1 MNESGQWSAMSANNP
16 PFGFVRAR
24 VRGAVGR
31 GGGRGRGEPCAALTG
46 VLRALLRGAG
56 KTVRVAAI
64 GADRFGR
71 VFLLERRRAMMTA
84 RREKRPL
91 YGLGNVRGNGRR
103 RAEGE
108 SGAWRRPG
116 RRGAGASAPHSART
130 RRMPTGGLKNAFPAP
145 PCGAGR
151 AAPLPGHSGI
161 RQHRA
166 GGDSTCIAPSYHPR
180 RPPQRRPTADGR
192 AAPSDNPTR
201 RTPAGATPL
210 PANWGRNESYAPP
223 SGWVFFAVGLAA
235 PSPETPP

>member
-24 VRGAVGR
+24 VRGAMGK
-31 GGGRGRGEPCAALTG
+31 GRGEPCAALTG

-64 GADRFGR
+64 DTDRLGR

-103 RAEGE
+103 GAEGE
-108 SGAWRRPG
+108 SGAGRRPG
-116 RRGAGASAPHSART
+116 RRGAGASAPYSART

-151 AAPLPGHSGI
+151 AAPLSGHSG
-161 RQHRA
+161 
-166 GGDSTCIAPSYHPR
+166 DSPAPR
-180 RPPQRRPTADGR
+180 RR
-192 AAPSDNPTR
+192 
-201 RTPAGATPL
+201 
-210 PANWGRNESYAPP
+210 
-223 SGWVFFAVGLAA
+223 
-235 PSPETPP
+235 